1 MSGPVLLR
9 VEGISLTVP
18 DLAAA
23 ETFYRDA
30 LGFCRAGAPM
40 RLGRAEAALLGAPD
54 ASVTRLALRLGRQK
68 LDLLAFDP
76 PGRPYPPDS
85 TASDLWFQHCAIV
98 VGDMA
103 AAYAHLQGFAITPIS
118 QGGPQV
124 LPPNTGSVSAY
135 KFRDPFGHPLELL
148 HFPFG
153 TGDPVWQ
160 EPVTRGL
167 FQGIDHSAIAVC
179 DAASSAAFYVRVMG
193 FRIGA
198 QSENRGLEQH
208 RLDAIAGDDV
218 DVVALLPRHAPP
230 HLELLGYRA
239 GSRRPRPAGEGPA
252 DMLATR
258 TFIASGA
265 LGPQAAGVIERRG
278 DWDGRPAAALRDPDG
293 HVVVMV
299 ERSERPWFGTG
310 LGS

>member
-1 MSGPVLLR
+1 VLLR
-9 VEGISLTVP
+9 VEGVSLTVP

-30 LGFCRAGAPM
+30 LGFCRRGAPM

-54 ASVTRLALRLGRQK
+54 AAVTRLGLRLGRQN

-76 PGRPYPPDS
+76 PGRPYPPQS

-153 TGDPVWQ
+153 TGDAAWQ

-167 FQGIDHSAIAVC
+167 FQGIDHSAIAVSR
-179 DAASSAAFYVRVMG
+179 AASGAEFYVRVLG
-193 FRIGA
+193 FRMGA
-198 QSENRGLEQH
+198 QSENQGFEQA

-230 HLELLGYRA
+230 HLELLGYRD
-239 GSRRPRPAGEGPA
+239 GTRRPRPAGEGPA
-252 DMLATR
+252 DVMATR
-258 TFIASGA
+258 TVLAVDE
-265 LGPQAAGVIERRG
+265 LGPEAAGLIERRG
-278 DWDGRPAAALRDPDG
+278 AWAGRPAAVLRDPDG
-293 HVVVMV
+293 HVLVVV
-299 ERSERPWFGTG
+299 EMSERP
-310 LGS
+310 